1 MEKSVCLAC
10 VLVSLTCLVIILL
23 IGCILIFYLKQKKL
37 RNYDQTL
44 TNSSQNYRLNLT
56 KLPYNRQM
64 TARRNY
70 IFTSKYIP
78 IATKIDLK
86 WYDWYLNTCFNELKF
101 KEATDNPDQ
110 YFSNVELVN
119 FISDDL

>member
-1 MEKSVCLAC
+1 
-10 VLVSLTCLVIILL
+10 
-23 IGCILIFYLKQKKL
+23 
-37 RNYDQTL
+37 
-44 TNSSQNYRLNLT
+44 
-56 KLPYNRQM
+56 M

-70 IFTSKYIP
+70 IFTNKYIP

-86 WYDWYLNTCFNELKF
+86 WYDRDLNTCFNEFKF